1 MAAPLRQGKELVTA
15 LVARPLSRAGPWC
28 SNILDLQVAEH
39 GGDARVI
46 TVGGEINALT
56 APELAGLVT
65 AQMAAVPL
73 VVVDLQRV
81 RFVGFAGLSVL
92 VEANELATQ
101 EDHRLRLVC
110 HHSKMINRALDVAGL
125 REQFSLSDTVSA
137 ALNNSP

>member
-1 MAAPLRQGKELVTA
+1 MA

-28 SNILDLQVAEH
+28 SNILDLQMAEH

-56 APELAGLVT
+56 APELAALVT
-65 AQMAAVPL
+65 AQEAAVPL

-81 RFVGFAGLSVL
+81 RFIGFAGLSVL
-92 VEANELATQ
+92 VEANEFATQ
-101 EDHRLRLVC
+101 EGHRLRLVC
-110 HHSKMINRALDVAGL
+110 QHSEMVNRALDVAGL

>member
-1 MAAPLRQGKELVTA
+1 MA
-15 LVARPLSRAGPWC
+15 LVASPLGRAGPLC

-56 APELAGLVT
+56 APELAALVT
-65 AQMAAVPL
+65 AQVAAVPL

-81 RFVGFAGLSVL
+81 RFMGFAGLSVL
-92 VEANELATQ
+92 VEANDLATR
-101 EDHRLRLVC
+101 EGRRLRLVC
-110 HHSKMINRALDVAGL
+110 HSGMVNRALDVAGL

-137 ALNNSP
+137 ALNNSS

>member
-1 MAAPLRQGKELVTA
+1 MA
-15 LVARPLSRAGPWC
+15 LVASPLGRAGPLC

-56 APELAGLVT
+56 APELAALVT
-65 AQMAAVPL
+65 AQVAAVPL

-81 RFVGFAGLSVL
+81 RFMGFAGLSVL
-92 VEANELATQ
+92 VEANELATR
-101 EDHRLRLVC
+101 EGRRLRLVC
-110 HHSKMINRALDVAGL
+110 HSEMVNRALDVAGL

>member
-1 MAAPLRQGKELVTA
+1 MA

-28 SNILDLQVAEH
+28 SNILDLQVAKH

-56 APELAGLVT
+56 APELAALVT
-65 AQMAAVPL
+65 AQVAAVPL

-81 RFVGFAGLSVL
+81 RFIGFAGLSVL
-92 VEANELATQ
+92 VEANEFATQ
-101 EDHRLRLVC
+101 EGHRLRLVC
-110 HHSKMINRALDVAGL
+110 HHSEMVNRALDVAGL
-125 REQFSLSDTVSA
+125 REQFNLSDTVSA

>member
-1 MAAPLRQGKELVTA
+1 MA
-15 LVARPLSRAGPWC
+15 LVVSPLGRAGPLC
-28 SNILDLQVAEH
+28 STILDLQVAEH

-56 APELAGLVT
+56 APELAAVVI
-65 AQMAAVPL
+65 AQMAAAAL

-81 RFVGFAGLSVL
+81 RFIGFAGLSVL

-101 EDHRLRLVC
+101 EDRRLRLVC
-110 HHSKMINRALDVAGL
+110 HHSEMVNRALDVTGL

-137 ALNNSP
+137 ALNHAR

>member
-1 MAAPLRQGKELVTA
+1 MA
-15 LVARPLSRAGPWC
+15 LVASPLGRAGPLC

-56 APELAGLVT
+56 APELAALVT
-65 AQMAAVPL
+65 AQVAAVPL

-81 RFVGFAGLSVL
+81 RFMGFAGLSVL
-92 VEANELATQ
+92 VEANELATR
-101 EDHRLRLVC
+101 EGRRLRLVC
-110 HHSKMINRALDVAGL
+110 HSEMVNRALDVAGL

-137 ALNNSP
+137 ALNNSS